1 MARDA
6 RQGRVGALAVAVVL
20 VGVLTIAVAESA
32 GQTRPDPDQGQAQ
45 SQGRTVPAA
54 GAGTTTAAPVAHVRG
69 VKAGV
74 HDGAKLVADSTRT
87 CPSIRRLLEALEGT
101 DVIVFVE
108 VRDGV
113 ANGRAQLTMMGSRA
127 GVRWLRVTVDAR
139 HMWRQQVAFLAHEL
153 RHTVEVAMAP
163 EVRDVAGFL
172 HLYERIGY
180 SVGGGRFETAAAV
193 AAENEALRELAGM
206 SPRRGP
212 SKEGNG
218 VVHR

>member
-1 MARDA
+1 MAQAARRDRLGA
-6 RQGRVGALAVAVVL
+6 VVGALL
-20 VGVLTIAVAESA
+20 GVLAIAVAESA
-32 GQTRPDPDQGQAQ
+32 AQARPDPDQGQAQ

-54 GAGTTTAAPVAHVRG
+54 GAGTTTAAPVTHVRG

-87 CPSIRRLLEALEGT
+87 CPSIRRLVETLERT
-101 DVIVFVE
+101 DVVVFVE
-108 VRDGV
+108 VRNGV
-113 ANGRAQLTMMGSRA
+113 ANGRAQLTMMASRA

-139 HMWRQQVAFLAHEL
+139 QMWRQQAAFLAHEL
-153 RHTVEVAMAP
+153 RHAVEVAQAP

-193 AAENEALRELAGM
+193 AAENEAMQELAGF
-206 SPRRGP
+206 SPGRRR
-212 SKEGNG
+212 E
-218 VVHR
+218 